1 MFILVNF
8 PNCCM
13 IQRMFGFLDI
23 KNQNLR
29 RYPSQSCE
37 KYYNNNKN
45 NKKKTGG
52 AGAKIFSFL
61 CSCVY

>member
-8 PNCCM
+8 SNCCM

-23 KNQNLR
+23 KNQNLSR
-29 RYPSQSCE
+29 CASQSCE
-37 KYYNNNKN
+37 KYYNNKN

>member
-8 PNCCM
+8 SNCCM

-23 KNQNLR
+23 KNQNLSH
-29 RYPSQSCE
+29 YPSQSCE
-37 KYYNNNKN
+37 KYYNIKN